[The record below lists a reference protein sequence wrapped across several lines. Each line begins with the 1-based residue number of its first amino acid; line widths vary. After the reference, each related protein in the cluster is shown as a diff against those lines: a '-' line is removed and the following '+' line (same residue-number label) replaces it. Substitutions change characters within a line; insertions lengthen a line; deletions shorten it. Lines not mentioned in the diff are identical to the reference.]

1 MKSLL
6 VAAIALVLPAAVQ
19 AESLPVRLKD
29 GATWTITATQVRDGV
44 GAGAQKWTL
53 TSVKRLTWT
62 APAAG
67 RTARLTVTPVSATVG
82 PDSPPEIARQRSL
95 AVPATLEVDDALI
108 PGAVVNIDEVRTA
121 YQEVLGRDIRGSEAL
136 ADAAAHAMIA
146 SELVWTA
153 RGQGRRLEIGKAL
166 RLDGSVENPSGGGS
180 LQTRDSF
187 RLESYDPASGR
198 AVVVWS
204 QAVNP
209 AALNRN
215 LVSLA
220 VARAVASNPAFDAK
234 TLTPAFSFAF
244 KKAVGILENSCRSEI
259 DVPTGLATSAQCST
273 VSRMRYE
280 GDTHGTTDTWTIT
293 QTLPEPR

>member
-1 MKSLL
+1 MKSLFI
-6 VAAIALVLPAAVQ
+6 AAIALVLPAAVE
-19 AESLPVRLKD
+19 AENLPVRLKD

-44 GAGAQKWTL
+44 GAEAPKWTL
-53 TSVKRLTWT
+53 TTVKRLTWT
-62 APAAG
+62 EPAPG
-67 RTARLTVTPVSATVG
+67 RSARLTVTPVSATVN
-82 PDSPPEIARQRSL
+82 PDSLPEVARARSL
-95 AVPATLEVDDALI
+95 AVPATLEVDDALS
-108 PGAVVNIDEVRTA
+108 PGAVVNINEVRAA

-153 RGQGRRLEIGKAL
+153 QVQGTRLELGEAL
-166 RLDGSVENPSGGGS
+166 KLDGRVENPMGVGY
-180 LQTRDSF
+180 LPTRDSF

-198 AVVVWS
+198 AVVVWN

-280 GDTHGTTDTWTIT
+280 GETTGTTDTWTIT